1 MRVVE
6 FPSENIIS
14 KSEINEGLV
23 DNFNLRASK
32 MDLAAQM
39 HMAKACDYSCNRL
52 RYNIP
57 AARVIL
63 FETINRGIGVQNLK
77 VGYKIYL
84 NQICG

>member
-1 MRVVE
+1 ME

-14 KSEINEGLV
+14 KSEINKGLV
-23 DNFNLRASK
+23 NNFNLRAFK
-32 MDLAAQM
+32 MDLAAQI

-52 RYNIP
+52 KHNIS
-57 AARVIL
+57 AAKVIL
-63 FETINRGIGVQNLK
+63 FETINRGIGVQSLK